1 MAGAQD
7 EIPLMD
13 CYTVWSGQC
22 SSLRRVDVSSV
33 LEYLAKSTDF
43 CASSTIF
50 SLDSGLR
57 AFAKLS
63 LHVLSVKAELAFF
76 FLDVLGL
83 WLRGLLSSCGEE
95 GLLSSGGGQAS
106 HHSDVSYFGAWAIGH
121 GASAVAALRL

>member
-1 MAGAQD
+1 MVGAQD

-63 LHVLSVKAELAFF
+63 LHVLSVKAELDFF
-76 FLDVLGL
+76 FWMYWVLGCAGFCPAVER
-83 WLRGLLSSCGEE
+83 RGCSPVAVGRLLTTVTSVTLERGP
-95 GLLSSGGGQAS
+95 
-106 HHSDVSYFGAWAIGH
+106 
-121 GASAVAALRL
+121 

>member
-63 LHVLSVKAELAFF
+63 LHVLSVKAELDFF
-76 FLDVLGL
+76 FGCTGSLAARAFVQL
-83 WLRGLLSSCGEE
+83 WRGG
-95 GLLSSGGGQAS
+95 
-106 HHSDVSYFGAWAIGH
+106 
-121 GASAVAALRL
+121 AALQWRWAGFSPQ

>member
-1 MAGAQD
+1 MVGAQD

-63 LHVLSVKAELAFF
+63 LHVLSVKAELDFF
-76 FLDVLGL
+76 FWMYWVFGC
-83 WLRGLLSSCGEE
+83 GLLSSCGEE

-106 HHSDVSYFGAWAIGH
+106 HHSDVCYFGAWAIGH